1 MCSKEKHRYQLKT
14 IHRKY
19 WLLYLMTLSINVLVS
34 GQSKSGIEN
43 YNYMGNKINYTWAPV
58 VHNLTDKG
66 MYTEMRYNY
75 EELKTAS
82 LYLGKSFNANGSIES
97 SFTPAAGIVVGKY
110 TGASM
115 ALNTEVSYRNI
126 FFNSQAQYTIS
137 AEKTSN
143 NFYYNWS
150 DLYYMSLPWLFT
162 GFTMQQTGMY
172 NTTMKTEA
180 GLLMGFTKGK
190 WTIPVYLFNVLNDQK
205 YFVIGIN
212 VEWEKINK
220 K

>member
-115 ALNTEVSYRNI
+115 ALNTELSYRNI
-126 FFNSQAQYTIS
+126 FLIRRLNTRSVLKRPQIIFITTGQICIICRCRGYLQALLCNKPVCII
-137 AEKTSN
+137 
-143 NFYYNWS
+143 
-150 DLYYMSLPWLFT
+150 
-162 GFTMQQTGMY
+162 QQ
-172 NTTMKTEA
+172 
-180 GLLMGFTKGK
+180 
-190 WTIPVYLFNVLNDQK
+190 
-205 YFVIGIN
+205 
-212 VEWEKINK
+212 
-220 K
+220 